1 MQTTLCIFYCL
12 NWEHNIYRVQ
22 MILRLQSDSYFSLF
36 SQLLLFCVLYTFCR
50 SEKFFRRLFREV
62 FSTIRLCTDVFI
74 MFLLEC
80 AHCFAFHFLRKL
92 CCGLLFIIL
101 SALSAPGLTDCYNVV
116 FWPLAVCSS
125 QICQAMRIVATPC
138 IECFG
143 GIVGRCV
150 EVVSAFRPV
159 HVVSYKSHEPHHTQP
174 SHHHRVPSPHDS
186 V

>member
-1 MQTTLCIFYCL
+1 MLPIYKVQLILYCDQIFAF
-12 NWEHNIYRVQ
+12 HNFNCFV
-22 MILRLQSDSYFSLF
+22 FS
-36 SQLLLFCVLYTFCR
+36 TFCR
-50 SEKFFRRLFREV
+50 SERFFRRLFREV

-74 MFLLEC
+74 TFLLEC

-101 SALSAPGLTDCYNVV
+101 SAFSAPGLTDCYNVV

-125 QICQAMRIVATPC
+125 QVCQAMRIVATPC

-143 GIVGRCV
+143 GIIGRCV

-159 HVVSYKSHEPHHTQP
+159 HVVSYKSSHEPHHTQP